1 MRIRENLQET
11 TSDNMR
17 FEMVKINQFQEDV
30 ESDGS
35 EDFLRGLG
43 FKDPFHRELL
53 STEGTDQEGSSGN
66 LEIKAD
72 RMKYPLKQFMTQE
85 KL

>member
-1 MRIRENLQET
+1 
-11 TSDNMR
+11 MR
-17 FEMVKINQFQEDV
+17 FDMVKVNQFKEEHV

-53 STEGTDQEGSSGN
+53 STEGTD
-66 LEIKAD
+66 
-72 RMKYPLKQFMTQE
+72 
-85 KL
+85 

>member
-1 MRIRENLQET
+1 MRIRENNQEIP
-11 TSDNMR
+11 SEMR
-17 FEMVKINQFQEDV
+17 FDMVKINQFQEDV

-53 STEGTDQEGSSGN
+53 STEGTD
-66 LEIKAD
+66 
-72 RMKYPLKQFMTQE
+72 
-85 KL
+85 

>member
-1 MRIRENLQET
+1 MRIRENHQET
-11 TSDNMR
+11 ASEMR
-17 FEMVKINQFQEDV
+17 FDMVKINQFQEDV

-53 STEGTDQEGSSGN
+53 STEGTD
-66 LEIKAD
+66 
-72 RMKYPLKQFMTQE
+72 
-85 KL
+85 